1 MLVKIHKSYRE
12 TIAICDTDLIE
23 KTFTEGNRELKVT
36 KSFFQGEE
44 KTPEE
49 IIEILKKGNEEDS
62 TFNIVGKNSIDLA
75 LKVGVVKKEGINS
88 IQGIPFAL
96 VLI

>member
-12 TIAICDTDLIE
+12 TIAVCDSDLIE
-23 KTFTEGNRELKVT
+23 KTFVEGNKELKVT

-44 KTPEE
+44 KDANQVLE
-49 IIEILKKGNEEDS
+49 LLRRGSEEDC
-62 TFNIVGKNSIDLA
+62 TFNIVGKRSIDLA
-75 LKVGVVKKEGINS
+75 LNVGIIKQEGIS
-88 IQGIPFAL
+88 YIQGIPFAL